1 MWDVDAIKQLVLQGT
16 EGDDNL
22 VGFSTGDL
30 IQGYAGNDR
39 LYGRDGDDSID
50 GGAGNDRLYGENG
63 NDTLQGGEGNDY
75 IEGGAGTDTYVF
87 GRGDGQDVI
96 IDFDDTLGNT
106 DTVLLKDDVGPAD
119 LRLKASGLDLCI
131 EVIDTDDRLII
142 KGWFADDRNKIERI
156 QFADGT
162 VWDKAAIQDLASR
175 PTDTDDYLVGT
186 QYSDGIDGG
195 GGNGDNRS
203 GRQ

>member
-1 MWDVDAIKQLVLQGT
+1 MSLDAGMAKTLL
-16 EGDDNL
+16 
-22 VGFSTGDL
+22 L
-30 IQGYAGNDR
+30 ISMILLETQILFY
-39 LYGRDGDDSID
+39 LKMM
-50 GGAGNDRLYGENG
+50 
-63 NDTLQGGEGNDY
+63 
-75 IEGGAGTDTYVF
+75 
-87 GRGDGQDVI
+87 
-96 IDFDDTLGNT
+96 LG
-106 DTVLLKDDVGPAD
+106 LRIW
-119 LRLKASGLDLCI
+119 RLKASGLDLCI

-195 GGNGDNRS
+195 GGNDTIYGLGGNDVLS
-203 GRQ
+203 GGEGSDYIYGNEGADTIDGGSEDDYLEEALAMICL